1 MKQYLT
7 LLKLEFLNSS
17 RRTKRGAKAFSIVL
31 KIVLG
36 LVVFG
41 VFVGLMLFAFDGV
54 LSMAKE
60 TNLEGEFLIF
70 FVLMAQVVQLLFGVG
85 ITTKTLFFSPDE
97 DKLKLPVSG
106 TAIIFSKITYLFI
119 KELVFAFVLG
129 LPVLILFGVKT
140 GAGAGFYCMIPV
152 DIFLM
157 SLIPFFLS
165 MLLSIPT
172 MYVVSFLRNKFIIM
186 ICLYVVFVAAGFYV
200 YSALLKLVLTIL
212 QTSDYTSLL
221 GSSLIESIKNVA
233 SHFYIQVLFRNI
245 ATLKHFLASF
255 FVYLSICFF
264 LGGLVY
270 LFAKKWYYKIL
281 ISNLESPTGAFK
293 KSTKVVS
300 MSPTRALFKREFL
313 NIFRSV
319 NYSFQYLTIAITT
332 PLMVYFS
339 SSIATNIG
347 VSKLGTGILPGIA
360 VLILIMFLS
369 VGSSFAASS
378 VTREGENFFHSKII
392 PVSFTKQITVKFLM
406 YCLVIIPSTL
416 ISCIVLFLAGFLSI
430 GEAMTVFGGVGIVM
444 IGNIAKSIDIDI
456 KKPKFIYVGSKEMV
470 GTNSNIS
477 ASLSIG
483 FIIATILGVSG
494 IILSIFVSISAS
506 TLVLFA
512 FSIPFCII
520 EVLRL
525 FVGLE
530 KKYQRIEV

>member
-36 LVVFG
+36 LIVFG

-186 ICLYVVFVAAGFYV
+186 I
-200 YSALLKLVLTIL
+200 
-212 QTSDYTSLL
+212 
-221 GSSLIESIKNVA
+221 
-233 SHFYIQVLFRNI
+233 
-245 ATLKHFLASF
+245 
-255 FVYLSICFF
+255 
-264 LGGLVY
+264 
-270 LFAKKWYYKIL
+270 
-281 ISNLESPTGAFK
+281 
-293 KSTKVVS
+293 
-300 MSPTRALFKREFL
+300 
-313 NIFRSV
+313 
-319 NYSFQYLTIAITT
+319 
-332 PLMVYFS
+332 
-339 SSIATNIG
+339 
-347 VSKLGTGILPGIA
+347 
-360 VLILIMFLS
+360 
-369 VGSSFAASS
+369 
-378 VTREGENFFHSKII
+378 
-392 PVSFTKQITVKFLM
+392 
-406 YCLVIIPSTL
+406 
-416 ISCIVLFLAGFLSI
+416 
-430 GEAMTVFGGVGIVM
+430 
-444 IGNIAKSIDIDI
+444 
-456 KKPKFIYVGSKEMV
+456 
-470 GTNSNIS
+470 
-477 ASLSIG
+477 
-483 FIIATILGVSG
+483 
-494 IILSIFVSISAS
+494 
-506 TLVLFA
+506 
-512 FSIPFCII
+512 
-520 EVLRL
+520 
-525 FVGLE
+525 
-530 KKYQRIEV
+530 

>member
-17 RRTKRGAKAFSIVL
+17 RRTKSGAKVFLLIL
-31 KIVLG
+31 KLFLG
-36 LVVFG
+36 LIVFG

-70 FVLMAQVVQLLFGVG
+70 FVFMAQIVQLLFGVG

-106 TAIIFSKITYLFI
+106 TAIILSKITYLFI

-152 DIFLM
+152 DVLLM
-157 SLIPFFLS
+157 SLVPFFLS

-172 MYVVSFLRNKFIIM
+172 MYVVSFLRNKFVVM
-186 ICLYVVFVAAGFYV
+186 ICLYVLFVAAGFYA
-200 YSALLKLVLTIL
+200 YSVLLKVVLTVL

-221 GSSLIESIKNVA
+221 GSELVENIKYFA
-233 SHFYIQVLFRNI
+233 SHFYVQVLFRNI
-245 ATLKHFLASF
+245 ATLKHFFASF
-255 FVYLSICFF
+255 FVYLSICLFF
-264 LGGLVY
+264 GGLVY

-293 KSTKVVS
+293 KNTKVVA

-347 VSKLGTGILPGIA
+347 ISKLGSGVLPGVA

-392 PVSFTKQITVKFLM
+392 PVSFTKQIAVKFFM

-416 ISCIVLFLAGFLSI
+416 VSCLVLWLAGFLSI
-430 GEAMTVFGGVGIVM
+430 SEAMIVFGGVGIVM
-444 IGNIAKSIDIDI
+444 VGNIAKSISIDI

-477 ASLSIG
+477 TSLGIG
-483 FIIATILGVSG
+483 FVIATILGIAG
-494 IILSIFVSISAS
+494 IVLSIFVSVSAS
-506 TLVLFA
+506 TLVLFG
-512 FSIPFCII
+512 FSVPFCII
-520 EVLRL
+520 EVFRL
-525 FVGLE
+525 FFGLE

>member
-7 LLKLEFLNSS
+7 LLKLEFLNNS
-17 RRTKRGAKAFSIVL
+17 RRTKKGAKVLSYVL

-41 VFVGLMLFAFDGV
+41 VFVGLMLFAFDGI

-70 FVLMAQVVQLLFGVG
+70 FVLMVQVVQLLFGVG

-106 TAIIFSKITYLFI
+106 TAIIMSKITFLFV
-119 KELVFAFVLG
+119 KELVFTLVLG

-140 GAGAGFYCMIPV
+140 GAGAGFYCMIPL
-152 DIFLM
+152 DIILM

-172 MYVVSFLRNKFIIM
+172 MYVISFLRNKFVIM
-186 ICLYVVFVAAGFYV
+186 ICLYVAFVAAGFYA
-200 YSALLKLVLTIL
+200 YSALLKIVLAIL
-212 QTSDYTSLL
+212 QTSDYSTLL
-221 GSSLIESIKNVA
+221 GGGLVESIKNFT
-233 SHFYIQVLFRNI
+233 SHFYVQVLFRNI
-245 ATLKHFLASF
+245 ATLKHFFASF
-255 FVYLSICFF
+255 FVYVSICLL

-281 ISNLESPTGAFK
+281 ISNLENPTGMFK
-293 KSTKVVS
+293 KSTKVVA
-300 MSPTRALFKREFL
+300 MSQTRSLFKREFL

-339 SSIATNIG
+339 TSIASNIG
-347 VSKLGTGILPGIA
+347 VDKLGSGVFPGIA

-392 PVSFTKQITVKFLM
+392 PVSFTKQITVKFFM
-406 YCLVIIPSTL
+406 YCIVIIPSTL
-416 ISCIVLFLAGFLSI
+416 VSCLVLWLAKFLSI
-430 GEAMTVFGGVGIVM
+430 TEALTVFGGVGLVM

-456 KKPKFIYVGSKEMV
+456 KKPKFVYVGSKEMV
-470 GTNSNIS
+470 GTNANIS
-477 ASLSIG
+477 FSLGIG
-483 FIIATILGVSG
+483 FIIATVLGIAAIV
-494 IILSIFVSISAS
+494 LSIFVSVPAS
-506 TLVLFA
+506 TLTLFGFA
-512 FSIPFCII
+512 VPFCAI
-520 EVLRL
+520 EVFRL
-525 FVGLE
+525 FFKLE